1 MVEVRKRFE
10 QSLYDRFDN
19 PAKVKLIEI
28 LEKQGHTVSNVK
40 ENYYA
45 DVETVKKGVTYYSEG
60 EVKRAWKEDWPN
72 EWIEI
77 RIPHRKSRLLKKYNS
92 NVNFYVFNIY
102 LTQCWMIRG
111 QQMTEDVVRTAE
123 GRYIA
128 KGELFY
134 HIPYKEAELIRL

>member
-60 EVKRAWKEDWPN
+60 EVKRAWKEEWPDDWT
-72 EWIEI
+72 EI

-92 NVNFYVFNIY
+92 NVNFYVFNIH

-111 QQMTEDVVRTAE
+111 QQMTEEAVRTAK

>member
-1 MVEVRKRFE
+1 MTEVKKRFE

-40 ENYYA
+40 ENYFA
-45 DVETVKKGVTYYSEG
+45 DVETTKKGVVYYSEG
-60 EVKRAWKEDWPN
+60 EVKRAWKEEWPDDWA
-72 EWIEI
+72 EI
-77 RIPHRKSRLLKKYNS
+77 RIPHRKERLLKKYDS
-92 NVNFYVFNIY
+92 NVNFYVFNVH

-111 QQMTEDVVRTAE
+111 QQMTEEIVRGAK
-123 GRYIA
+123 GRYIQ

>member
-102 LTQCWMIRG
+102 LSQCWMIRG
-111 QQMTEDVVRTAE
+111 QQMTEGVVRTAK
-123 GRYIA
+123 GRYIV